1 MPQLDVWRV
10 GLRCCREQPEVNHSM
25 PDLPD
30 HYHSEETVEK
40 TMSVGHFFHVLRAY
54 SPVIKLTMAA
64 VLIGYIIVAMTIYLI
79 APARRV
85 TSLPFRLEFDG
96 ADRGEYPNGAK
107 FSSAELIS
115 TPVLRAAFTQNRLE
129 RFTTFADFSSSV
141 VVLESNLAREALS
154 RDYQARLSD
163 PKLTSV
169 DRERIQREYEMKLT
183 SLSKS
188 EYAIHYL
195 DERRGVVIPPIVV
208 EKVLHDILKEW
219 ANLASREQHV
229 LEYRVA
235 VISPEIVAATPVE
248 QSNPIIGTE
257 VLRARIQRVI
267 KNIDQL
273 RDLPSAEL
281 IRSSKGELSLVDV
294 EIRLDDIV
302 RFRLEPLIHNLALAR
317 LDDRVRT
324 VQFLETQLENDERQ
338 LEALKRVAEAARNAM
353 GMYMNGQSEPS
364 AESVLTPQ
372 PRQSA
377 AGSETV
383 MPQLSDSF
391 IERLIQLTSSSTDH
405 EFRQKL
411 AERYREAAVAVAPLE
426 RATAYDRS
434 VLELMR
440 RAGADGTIT
449 RDEADKQIGTTR
461 MEVRQL
467 VDVVHEIY
475 QKISANLNPSTELMR
490 VTAEPSR
497 YTERSIEAKKLALIG
512 VLIWLA
518 ALPIVIMTCLLH
530 HRVREEEEVEEQL
543 AEGHPAESAI

>member
-1 MPQLDVWRV
+1 MLPPNN
-10 GLRCCREQPEVNHSM
+10 PEVTDSM
-25 PDLPD
+25 PDSPD
-30 HYHSEETVEK
+30 HYHSEDTVERP
-40 TMSVGHFFHVLRAY
+40 MSVSHFFQVLHAY

-64 VLIGYIIVAMTIYLI
+64 VFIGYIIVAMTLYLM
-79 APARRV
+79 APSRRV

-96 ADRGEYPNGAK
+96 ADRGEYPNGAR

-115 TPVLRAAFTQNRLE
+115 TPVLRTVFTQNRLE

-141 VVLESNLAREALS
+141 VVLESNAAREALS

-195 DERRGVVIPPIVV
+195 DERRGTVVPPIVV

-235 VISPEIVAATPVE
+235 VISPDIVSTTPVE
-248 QSNPIIGTE
+248 QDNPIIATE

-281 IRSSKGELSLVDV
+281 IRSNKGELSLVDV

-338 LEALKRVAEAARNAM
+338 LEALKRVAEAARSAM
-353 GMYMNGQSEPS
+353 GMYMNGQTEPS
-364 AESVLTPQ
+364 AEQVLTPQ
-372 PRQSA
+372 SRATTSGSA
-377 AGSETV
+377 ETV

-405 EFRQKL
+405 EFRQTL
-411 AERYREAAVAVAPLE
+411 AERYREAAVAVAPVE
-426 RATAYDRS
+426 RATAYDKS
-434 VLELMR
+434 VLDLMR
-440 RAGADGTIT
+440 QAGTNGSIT
-449 RDEADKQIGTTR
+449 RDEANQQIAATR
-461 MEVRQL
+461 TEVRQL
-467 VDVVHEIY
+467 VDLVHEIY

-490 VTAEPSR
+490 VTAEPTR

-512 VLIWLA
+512 ILIWLA
-518 ALPIVIMTCLLH
+518 ALPVVIMTCLLH
-530 HRVREEEEVEEQL
+530 HRVREEEEVEEHL